1 MPVLNHDK
9 NQTRNQG
16 WYPVRMPTEMSC
28 PRCKGLMVESSF
40 LDLEDDTGQHEF
52 WALRCVQC
60 GNIVDPLIM
69 KNQGEAVGAE
79 R

>member
-1 MPVLNHDK
+1 MAVLNHD
-9 NQTRNQG
+9 TRPMQHQEFH
-16 WYPVRMPTEMSC
+16 PVKMPTDMSC
-28 PRCKGLMVESSF
+28 PRCEGLMVESSC

-69 KNQGEAVGAE
+69 KNQHETVGAG

>member
-1 MPVLNHDK
+1 MAGLSQEK
-9 NQTRNQG
+9 KERQNQE
-16 WYPVRMPTEMSC
+16 PIKMPTHMDC
-28 PRCKGLMVESSF
+28 PRCQGMMVQSSF

-60 GNIVDPLIM
+60 GNIVDPIIM
-69 KNQGEAVGAE
+69 KNQRETVGAG

>member
-1 MPVLNHDK
+1 MAVLNQEK
-9 NQTRNQG
+9 KEMQKEEAIK
-16 WYPVRMPTEMSC
+16 MPTDRSC
-28 PRCKGLMVESSF
+28 PRCEGMMVQSSF

-69 KNQGEAVGAE
+69 KNQRETVGAG